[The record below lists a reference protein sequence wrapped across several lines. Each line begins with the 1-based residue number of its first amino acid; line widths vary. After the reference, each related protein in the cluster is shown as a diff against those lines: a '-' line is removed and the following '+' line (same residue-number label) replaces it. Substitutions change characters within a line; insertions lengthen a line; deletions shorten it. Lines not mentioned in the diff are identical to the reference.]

1 MQAITR
7 QDLESMNTTEHRDFV
22 LINVL
27 APDEFN
33 KQHIRTS
40 INIPASDQRFTSE
53 VEKVT
58 GNKEREVVV
67 YCANFDC
74 PASTD
79 AARKLDEAG
88 FNNVYDYEGG
98 TQDWMENHRH

>member
-7 QDLESMNTTEHRDFV
+7 QDL
-22 LINVL
+22 
-27 APDEFN
+27 
-33 KQHIRTS
+33 
-40 INIPASDQRFTSE
+40 
-53 VEKVT
+53 
-58 GNKEREVVV
+58 EVVV